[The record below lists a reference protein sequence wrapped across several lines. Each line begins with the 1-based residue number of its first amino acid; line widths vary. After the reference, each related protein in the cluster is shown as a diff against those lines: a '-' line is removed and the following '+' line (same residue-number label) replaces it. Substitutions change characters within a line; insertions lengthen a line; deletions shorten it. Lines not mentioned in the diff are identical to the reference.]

1 MSKLKIVSWNCYC
14 GFDGTKVEVAKT
26 FGADILVVPECRE
39 MDMDG
44 SGYPKSQRDW
54 YGDGVEAKD
63 AGDNPERNL
72 GIGVFWKNSVKV
84 QPLIEP
90 LWGNKTVP
98 YRYVLPYR
106 VSLPNG
112 KSFTLFA
119 VWTKDQKHGLYHYD
133 DNVFQA
139 VKAPEYKSLIA
150 DGAVLIGDF
159 NTFAK
164 SGNDD
169 YKRLC
174 DNLPGFSDA
183 ITKKSETPAA
193 TYHHGGGN
201 FGADDFCF
209 VSDSF
214 AGKIVNAKVD
224 NSWDKTQ
231 DKCCWL
237 GGLSDHCPI
246 IVELELRD

>member
-14 GFDGTKVEVAKT
+14 GFDGTKQKAIVEACRD
-26 FGADILVVPECRE
+26 ADVFVIQECYYSDSVLFAE
-39 MDMDG
+39 ANKF
-44 SGYPKSQRDW
+44 SYHEW
-54 YGDGVEAKD
+54 YGDGKD
-63 AGDNPERNL
+63 SCL
-72 GIGVFWKNSVKV
+72 GIGVFSKTHEVKLH
-84 QPLIEP
+84 PDFDYR
-90 LWGNKTVP
+90 NKF
-98 YRYVLPYR
+98 RYVVPF
-106 VSLPNG
+106 SLVVDG
-112 KSFTLFA
+112 KEVVLFA
-119 VWTKDQKHGLYHYD
+119 VWTKGAIDGDKTHHYLAYD

-174 DNLPGFSDA
+174 DNLPGFRDV
-183 ITKKSETPAA
+183 ITKSGKPAA

-231 DKCCWL
+231 DKCCWH

-246 IVELELRD
+246 IVELELRG